1 MTLLD
6 PDSLGETWASPD
18 PGGWENSSPT
28 TLMGRQSTSWG
39 VAAGVFVAVSR
50 YTGSLTP
57 QPSGAFDFV
66 LNFRKGGHFSSPQSV
81 CTCTPYTH
89 HSHVHTLI
97 HTSMHV
103 YSHLHIQSHTHVCT
117 HSHRLTPRSRV
128 FLIKTVTLKTPNTCI
143 YSRLMAPFSHFAS
156 QSARAMPSEASP
168 SGPS

>member
-28 TLMGRQSTSWG
+28 TLMGRQSMSWG
-39 VAAGVFVAVSR
+39 VAAGVFIAVFR

-66 LNFRKGGHFSSPQSV
+66 LNFRKGGRFSSPQSV
-81 CTCTPYTH
+81 CACTPYTH

-97 HTSMHV
+97 HTSTHV
-103 YSHLHIQSHTHVCT
+103 YSHLHTQSHTHVCT
-117 HSHRLTPRSRV
+117 HIHTGSHPDPEFSLQRL
-128 FLIKTVTLKTPNTCI
+128 
-143 YSRLMAPFSHFAS
+143 
-156 QSARAMPSEASP
+156 
-168 SGPS
+168 